1 MIINVCGST
10 FTAQSIKWGKTTAII
25 EIKDGPEIS
34 CCAWRIEIC
43 YVVIIE
49 NLYIGSVI
57 SNVSGVVSFSAKSM
71 YVITISTAPY
81 FGDCYCFRTTSI
93 P

>member
-25 EIKDGPEIS
+25 EIKNCPQIS

-57 SNVSGVVSFSAKSM
+57 SNVSGVVSFSAISM

-81 FGDCYCFRTTSI
+81 FRDCYCFRTTSI